1 MIKMYLD
8 FNVFIDFVEKEPK
21 GVLYTDKTKR
31 ELWNS
36 LWSALESGVDLTLL
50 NVPEDINDTT
60 SRYLSI
66 LTQNRGKSNLSL
78 TKDFQPPYKFK
89 FNLKEH
95 FQSIFILDESSEII
109 QNKYLRNNDIFI
121 SFKSRYLKDFES
133 FLFIDQPKKRAI
145 RKKTGNFHSWEELKR
160 YVLKATDIIIADN
173 YILSDYL
180 IWSPNLIKIIS
191 ELCANRNNMNVTI
204 VTFNNPR
211 SPFDLEKM
219 HEQLIEELKMNNLRE
234 SINIVLLNKE
244 LKEHDRAIFT
254 NYVRIRSGD
263 SFNLF
268 SSSGEIITKGTEL
281 NFETL
286 IDSENY
292 ELYKINLNAL
302 QEKVTLTSE
311 NLMVIKHENRLLEN

>member
-1 MIKMYLD
+1 MYLD